1 MKKGLTEIVLVI
13 DRSGS
18 MAGLESDTVGGVNAL
33 IRKNQQTAGEA
44 VITTILF
51 NHEATRLHDRV
62 DVRSVSP
69 LSEAD
74 YVPVGC
80 TALLDAVGDAVEH
93 IAGIQ
98 RYLPEE
104 YRPEHTVVA
113 ITTDGLENA
122 SRRRTYEQVKGLIEQ
137 QTAAGWEFIFLGANI
152 DVAREAR
159 RMGIRA
165 ENAAPFVSD
174 AQGSELAYDAVA
186 DAVCGVREAGCMPT
200 ECFASV
206 AADAERRT
214 PNRTS
219 GWPLGR
225 WGRRDA

>member
-1 MKKGLTEIVLVI
+1 MKKNLTEIVLVI

-33 IRKNQQTAGEA
+33 IRRNQQVEGEA

-51 NHEATRLHDRV
+51 NHEAAKLHDRV
-62 DVRSVSP
+62 DIQTVAP
-69 LSEAD
+69 LSECD
-74 YVPVGC
+74 YVPSGC
-80 TALLDAVGDAVEH
+80 TALLDAVGDAIEH
-93 IAGIQ
+93 IASVQ

-122 SRRRTYEQVKGLIEQ
+122 SKRRTYDQVKELIER
-137 QTAAGWEFIFLGANI
+137 QTEAGWEFVFLGANI

-159 RMGIRA
+159 RMGIH
-165 ENAAPFVSD
+165 ENNAAPFVSD
-174 AQGSELAYDAVA
+174 GYGSELAYEAVA

-200 ECFASV
+200 GCFDSV
-206 AADAERRT
+206 AADAQRRRPEKT
-214 PNRTS
+214 G
-219 GWPLGR
+219 GWP
-225 WGRRDA
+225 WGRRGKRD